1 MEAALAMNQAVA
13 MEWGQASRPQPGQ
26 TQSGDAAWTWAE
38 PGRLH
43 MAVID
48 GLGHGHEA
56 ALAAEAACG
65 ALERARAASL
75 EEKLEGLHAALRPT
89 RGAALALAV
98 ADFGLG
104 IWRWCGVGNISGILV
119 SPARRERLLCKA
131 GIVGLSMPAPLIR
144 ELPLPPDTVA
154 VLCTDGVGESYVQ
167 EVAMGLGPVALATR
181 LLVRHA
187 KGTDDALVWAG
198 CAHG

>member
-1 MEAALAMNQAVA
+1 MSQAVA
-13 MEWGQASRPQPGQ
+13 MEWGQASRPQAGQ
-26 TQSGDAAWTWAE
+26 TQIGDAAWTWAE

-43 MAVID
+43 LAVID

-56 ALAAEAACG
+56 AVAAEAACG
-65 ALERARAASL
+65 ALDRVRAAPL
-75 EEKLEGLHAALRPT
+75 EAKLESLHLALRPT
-89 RGAALALAV
+89 RGAALALAM

-104 IWRWCGVGNISGILV
+104 VWRWCGVGNISGVLL
-119 SPARRERLLCKA
+119 SPTRRERLLCKA

-154 VLCTDGVGESYVQ
+154 VLCTDGGGESFSQ
-167 EVAMGLGPVALATR
+167 EVDMGLAPKALATR
-181 LLVRHA
+181 LLLRHA

-198 CAHG
+198 YARA